1 MNIGKQ
7 AKRDA
12 KQLFQSCCADG
23 RLNDDR
29 VRQAVSKVLAQ
40 KPRGY
45 LAILSHFQRLVRLD
59 VESRTARVE
68 SAVALEAS
76 QQAAIQKSLTSRY
89 GQDLSVSYG
98 QNPDLLGG
106 LRVKVGSDVYDG
118 SIQFRLAG
126 LAESF

>member
-1 MNIGKQ
+1 MKVGKQ
-7 AKRDA
+7 AKREA
-12 KQLFQSCCADG
+12 KQLFQSCCLEG

-29 VRQAVSKVLAQ
+29 VRQAVRTVLTQ
-40 KPRGY
+40 KPRNY

-59 VESRTARVE
+59 VESRTARIE

-76 QQAAIQKSLTSRY
+76 QQSAIQSSLARRY
-89 GQDLSVSYG
+89 GQDLSVSFA
-98 QNPDLLGG
+98 QNPTLIGG

>member
-1 MNIGKQ
+1 MKIGKQ

-12 KQLFQSCCADG
+12 KQLFQSCCVDG

-29 VRQAVSKVLAQ
+29 VRRAVRTVLTQ
-40 KPRGY
+40 KPRSY

-68 SAVALEAS
+68 SATALESS
-76 QQAAIQKSLTSRY
+76 QQTAIQSSLNRRY
-89 GQDLSVSYG
+89 GPDLNISFA
-98 QNPDLLGG
+98 QNPHLIGG

-118 SIQFRLAG
+118 SIQSRLAG
-126 LAESF
+126 LAASF